1 MKPQFLWYLNHK
13 RIQQKRKLKTS
24 FDYKYWWKNT
34 QKNFLNR
41 IQAHVKTTFQHQ
53 VEFILEMPGWF
64 NIQNFINVIYY
75 INKFKEINHMIIS
88 LDTEKDLTNTIT
100 LHVKSIGEI
109 KNSSYKSKYNK
120 STLIQTNSQYQ
131 YTHGDNWSKPTKIG
145 ARQGLPISPYL
156 FNIVFEV
163 QTRTLRHTH
172 THKDQGDENCKEEGN
187 VSLLADDMIVYI
199 SDLNNSSREFL

>member
-1 MKPQFLWYLNHK
+1 
-13 RIQQKRKLKTS
+13 
-24 FDYKYWWKNT
+24 
-34 QKNFLNR
+34 
-41 IQAHVKTTFQHQ
+41 
-53 VEFILEMPGWF
+53 MPGCF
-64 NIQNFINVIYY
+64 NIQKSINVIYY

-100 LHVKSIGEI
+100 LHVKHIGEI

-131 YTHGDNWSKPTKIG
+131 YTRGDNWSKPTKIG

-163 QTRTLRHTH
+163 QTRTLRHTHTHTHTH